1 MKTCATCKKEFPK
14 ESFHKTSSSCK
25 PCKSE
30 YSKEYNK
37 KKKKRNKYA
46 YNWS

>member
-1 MKTCATCKKEFPK
+1 MKTCATCKEEFPK

-25 PCKSE
+25 PCKSA

-37 KKKKRNKYA
+37 KRKERSKYT
-46 YNWS
+46 YKW